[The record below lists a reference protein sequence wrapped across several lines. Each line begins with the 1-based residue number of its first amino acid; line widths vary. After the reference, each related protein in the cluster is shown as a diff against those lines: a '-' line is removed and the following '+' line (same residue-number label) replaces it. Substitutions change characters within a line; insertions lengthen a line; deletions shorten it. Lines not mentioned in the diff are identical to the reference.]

1 MLLSKQPTGCVRE
14 KLKVKLK
21 SNLLVQGTCLMTID
35 SCSSSEPL
43 EAGEYIIHALL
54 KSYCIHKSL
63 ELSCTLFSIV
73 TSSGISSFSSFLASI
88 TTLPCT
94 HNSDIHTALN
104 GADISSTVIT
114 EVQFRMKTALVFHS
128 QDLCE
133 FEKDIIVK
141 VSRPCIKCSPVRCQG
156 LKMHYTILIWLHT
169 SYFL

>member
-1 MLLSKQPTGCVRE
+1 MLLSKQTHWMCE
-14 KLKVKLK
+14 KEKFKVKLK

-35 SCSSSEPL
+35 SRSSCEPL

-88 TTLPCT
+88 TTFPCT

-114 EVQFRMKTALVFHS
+114 EVQFMMKTTLVFYSH
-128 QDLCE
+128 DICE

-141 VSRPCIKCSPVRCQG
+141 YQD
-156 LKMHYTILIWLHT
+156 LA
-169 SYFL
+169 

>member
-1 MLLSKQPTGCVRE
+1 
-14 KLKVKLK
+14 
-21 SNLLVQGTCLMTID
+21 MTID
-35 SCSSSEPL
+35 SHSSCEPL
-43 EAGEYIIHALL
+43 EAGEYIIHALF

-114 EVQFRMKTALVFHS
+114 EVQCMMKTTLVFYS

-133 FEKDIIVK
+133 FEKDNIVK
-141 VSRPCIKCSPVRCQG
+141 VSRPCIKCSPVRCKG
-156 LKMHYTILIWLHT
+156 LKMHYTSLICLHT
-169 SYFL
+169 IFPQKRRQILV